1 MITFTER
8 RKLAKEFDEFA
19 DRYHVSKEPVSV
31 ITWMIFEK
39 HFTPMS
45 KEEGEEEDRE
55 QRRNDSSK

>member
-8 RKLAKEFDEFA
+8 LKLAKEFDEWA
-19 DRYHVSKEPVSV
+19 ERYDASKEPVNV

-45 KEEGEEEDRE
+45 KEERKDNETD
-55 QRRNDSSK
+55 

>member
-45 KEEGEEEDRE
+45 KEEGEEENEEDR
-55 QRRNDSSK
+55 